1 MTFLLPL
8 SRNLANTIDQLK
20 EIIEKLGVNSK
31 QQKDKNK
38 NLFL

>member
-8 SRNLANTIDQLK
+8 SRNLDNTIDQLK
-20 EIIEKLGVNSK
+20 QIIEKLDVNSK